1 MAEWIR
7 ACKAP
12 EIPINELPIETI
24 VIADEERA
32 AFSPLL
38 HPSAKTVHY
47 SARVVKVERLFTCEA
62 ADGQRI
68 GHPFIG
74 DRPQAPVKDAVK
86 RIRNKNS
93 AKTDHA
99 VVARNRSVCLYIYH
113 HVRHDPGP

>member
-7 ACKAP
+7 ARKMP

-24 VIADEERA
+24 IVTDEERA
-32 AFSPLL
+32 AFGPFF

-47 SARVVKVERLFTCEA
+47 GAGVVKVERLFTCKA

-68 GHPFIG
+68 GHPFIR
-74 DRPQAPVKDAVK
+74 DWLQASVKNVVK
-86 RIRNKNS
+86 ISRNKNS

-99 VVARNRSVCLYIYH
+99 VV
-113 HVRHDPGP
+113 